1 VFEPILPNAR
11 GHLTEGATSNLF
23 LVRDSRLA
31 TPALESGLLRGITRD
46 LVLDLAR
53 SEGIPTSE
61 EELAPEALREA
72 DEAFLTSTLKGIL
85 PIRRCDGW
93 PIREGRPG
101 PLTRCLM
108 DLFEARVQA
117 ETKAGSAPGSI
128 LR

>member
-1 VFEPILPNAR
+1 MR
-11 GHLTEGATSNLF
+11 GQHLS
-23 LVRDSRLA
+23 

-46 LVLDLAR
+46 LVLELAR
-53 SEGIPTSE
+53 ADGVATAE
-61 EELAPEALREA
+61 EEVAPEDLRGT

-101 PLTRCLM
+101 PLTRRLM
-108 DLFEARVQA
+108 DLFEARVQV